1 MNPPARTLYSLWTLI
16 VPAVCHF
23 FCTYDQCYNSRV
35 SYHLTDSVLET
46 IPKPYGL
53 SQLIIIGCGKPVLIT
68 PYITATGSAF
78 PVFTGPSGKIYEKI
92 HITRPAAKMRQPPS
106 YLQVSFFRAMGI
118 TIKRTWRNRGKAFRR
133 GPSDR
138 NSRRDLFLDRK
149 RAYVRREDHAEQL
162 TAEKLLGIL
171 DCDAGKEPLL

>member
-1 MNPPARTLYSLWTLI
+1 M
-16 VPAVCHF
+16 PAVCHF